1 MTSDTSSNS
10 YYSVSVFILHNECHP
25 PPAILLDDAVEH
37 TGKVDL
43 RWQQL
48 EVIFITEFIGRRR
61 CAGDLSKY
69 YIINIHF
76 SHIIAM
82 THA

>member
-1 MTSDTSSNS
+1 MQIL
-10 YYSVSVFILHNECHP
+10 YSVSTYCFMFVFILHNECHP

-48 EVIFITEFIGRRR
+48 EVVAVVDTIIFIQSR
-61 CAGDLSKY
+61 C
-69 YIINIHF
+69 
-76 SHIIAM
+76 
-82 THA
+82 TR

>member
-1 MTSDTSSNS
+1 MIESKYTNACNFISL
-10 YYSVSVFILHNECHP
+10 FILHNECHP

-48 EVIFITEFIGRRR
+48 EVVGKPDTVTQLIR
-61 CAGDLSKY
+61 
-69 YIINIHF
+69 
-76 SHIIAM
+76 
-82 THA
+82 